1 MKILVKGLFTILTI
15 LLFQTAFAQQAT
27 PEFKREFL
35 ESINHTREKGCNCG
49 GTYMP
54 PAPPLVWN
62 DDLATAALKHAADM
76 SKRNYFSHNSLD
88 GRTSDK
94 RIVKAGY
101 TYKGFKSFA
110 VGENI
115 AQGQMSIAEVM
126 AGWFK
131 SPGHCHNLM
140 NREFKEVGIAK
151 YEDYWV
157 QDFGGRVPFSD
168 EEQKLLKS
176 GKARLIE
183 N

>member
-1 MKILVKGLFTILTI
+1 MLIVLSVLFY
-15 LLFQTAFAQQAT
+15 QTTFAQQAT

-35 ESINHTREKGCNCG
+35 ENINHTREKGCNCG
-49 GTYMP
+49 ATYIP

-62 DDLATAALKHAADM
+62 NDLATAALKHAADM
-76 SKRNYFSHNSLD
+76 SRKNYFSHNSLD

-94 RIVKAGY
+94 RMINAGY

-115 AQGQMSIAEVM
+115 AEGQMSIAEVM

-140 NREFKEVGIAK
+140 NREFREVGIAK

-157 QDFGGRVPFSD
+157 QDFGGRIPFSD

-176 GKARLIE
+176 GKAKLIE
-183 N
+183 NK